1 MASNVTVVGTDGFKF
16 SRGFKMPN
24 DENLDESGKDWIK
37 WGKDNLACNFYNNIF
52 YSSAYQSGI
61 IRGKIHY
68 ITGSGFEVTKGILE
82 DIDSRFG
89 EFTTQD
95 VIEAVC
101 RDYEL
106 YNGFSI
112 RVLRSLDGTKTY
124 EHIDRDL
131 LRYAKDLTG
140 FWYSEDWS
148 LSTQNETDTGLKFFP
163 NYDPNG
169 DEFDSMYVYDE
180 KPKWKN
186 IKANKKDARN
196 VYPQPIYIGALKSL
210 MTDIEIQSF
219 HLYNIINGMKVSGAL
234 NFANGEPENKSQFEA
249 AVQNAITPTENSG
262 GILITYSDG
271 DDRKMTWVPFTGDDL
286 DKRYNIL
293 EKSVVQNIMSAHSVT
308 SPALF
313 GIKTDGQLGG
323 STEMQDSYAIFVR
336 TYVRGRQKTIEDH
349 FNYLLDDAAIQLNE
363 PEPLDIGEKTAVV
376 EPAPVATPIEQT
388 FAQEKSV
395 EDNILLSLMKC
406 GRPKEGYSVLNSNDI
421 DSEDFDFEATETSI
435 KQSFLDGS
443 QPDIKLDV
451 LYSYELRPNAPALKG
466 ESREFCT
473 ILMQLGRLY
482 TRQEIEAISLAV
494 DRNVWLYRG
503 GWYSDPTKPRP
514 TPFCRHIWKQNLT
527 VAKPNVSTEPP
538 KDLTIDV
545 VKNETIPNIIK
556 DLKLE
561 NEDLKLSYGK
571 IKGNVGGEVAFV
583 LKGGK
588 YVMGDKV
595 RIDANKYKGNPEKL
609 AEIIRHELRH
619 VYQSKEMGFFVKDGF
634 FYWKNEKYIS
644 IKDYN
649 KILNKVSKAKTKED
663 FDKHKEEY
671 NNLPWEMDANI
682 YMKKMIFSSD
692 VNYIDKVEDNGLID
706 LIELPE
712 DLTKFNFSQWLRH
725 INL

>member
-16 SRGFKMPN
+16 ARGFKMPN

-234 NFANGEPENKSQFEA
+234 NFANGEPPNKSQFEA

-308 SPALF
+308 SPTLF

-349 FNYLLDDAAIQLNE
+349 FNYLLDEAAIQLNE

-376 EPAPVATPIEQT
+376 EPTPVATPIEQT
-388 FAQEKSV
+388 FTQEKSV

-435 KQSFLDGS
+435 KQSFLDGKFAINNLEAKVLDLVRKGNTIDGIVKALDEPKTQVQKAYADMVGRGLIS
-443 QPDIKLDV
+443 EGKATAAGIREIAIKQPDIKLDV

-527 VAKPNVSTEPP
+527 VS
-538 KDLTIDV
+538 
-545 VKNETIPNIIK
+545 
-556 DLKLE
+556 
-561 NEDLKLSYGK
+561 
-571 IKGNVGGEVAFV
+571 
-583 LKGGK
+583 
-588 YVMGDKV
+588 
-595 RIDANKYKGNPEKL
+595 
-609 AEIIRHELRH
+609 
-619 VYQSKEMGFFVKDGF
+619 
-634 FYWKNEKYIS
+634 
-644 IKDYN
+644 
-649 KILNKVSKAKTKED
+649 
-663 FDKHKEEY
+663 
-671 NNLPWEMDANI
+671 
-682 YMKKMIFSSD
+682 
-692 VNYIDKVEDNGLID
+692 NG
-706 LIELPE
+706 
-712 DLTKFNFSQWLRH
+712 
-725 INL
+725 

>member
-16 SRGFKMPN
+16 ARGFKMPN

-234 NFANGEPENKSQFEA
+234 NFANGEPPNKSQFEA

-349 FNYLLDDAAIQLNE
+349 FNYLLDDAVIRLNE

-376 EPAPVATPIEQT
+376 EPTPVATPIEQT

-435 KQSFLDGS
+435 KQSFLDGKFAINNLEAKVLDLVRKGNTIDGIVKALDEPKTQVQKAYADMVGRGLIS
-443 QPDIKLDV
+443 EGKATAAGIREIAIKQPDIKLDV

-527 VAKPNVSTEPP
+527 VS
-538 KDLTIDV
+538 
-545 VKNETIPNIIK
+545 
-556 DLKLE
+556 
-561 NEDLKLSYGK
+561 
-571 IKGNVGGEVAFV
+571 
-583 LKGGK
+583 
-588 YVMGDKV
+588 
-595 RIDANKYKGNPEKL
+595 
-609 AEIIRHELRH
+609 
-619 VYQSKEMGFFVKDGF
+619 
-634 FYWKNEKYIS
+634 
-644 IKDYN
+644 
-649 KILNKVSKAKTKED
+649 
-663 FDKHKEEY
+663 
-671 NNLPWEMDANI
+671 
-682 YMKKMIFSSD
+682 
-692 VNYIDKVEDNGLID
+692 NG
-706 LIELPE
+706 
-712 DLTKFNFSQWLRH
+712 
-725 INL
+725 

>member
-234 NFANGEPENKSQFEA
+234 NFANGEPPNKSQFEA

-435 KQSFLDGS
+435 KQSFLDGKFAINNLEAKVLDLVRKGNTIDGIVKALDEPKTQVQKAYADMVGRGLIS
-443 QPDIKLDV
+443 EGKATAAGIREIAIKQPDIKLDV

-527 VAKPNVSTEPP
+527 VS
-538 KDLTIDV
+538 
-545 VKNETIPNIIK
+545 
-556 DLKLE
+556 
-561 NEDLKLSYGK
+561 
-571 IKGNVGGEVAFV
+571 
-583 LKGGK
+583 
-588 YVMGDKV
+588 
-595 RIDANKYKGNPEKL
+595 
-609 AEIIRHELRH
+609 
-619 VYQSKEMGFFVKDGF
+619 
-634 FYWKNEKYIS
+634 
-644 IKDYN
+644 
-649 KILNKVSKAKTKED
+649 
-663 FDKHKEEY
+663 
-671 NNLPWEMDANI
+671 
-682 YMKKMIFSSD
+682 
-692 VNYIDKVEDNGLID
+692 NG
-706 LIELPE
+706 
-712 DLTKFNFSQWLRH
+712 
-725 INL
+725 

>member
-234 NFANGEPENKSQFEA
+234 NFANGEPPNKSQFEA

-349 FNYLLDDAAIQLNE
+349 FNYLLDDAVIQLNE

-376 EPAPVATPIEQT
+376 DPATVATPIEQT

-435 KQSFLDGS
+435 KQSFLDGKFAINNLEAKVLDLVRKGNTIDGIVKALDEPKTQVQKAYADMVGRGLIS
-443 QPDIKLDV
+443 EGKATAAGIREIAIKQPDIKLDV

-527 VAKPNVSTEPP
+527 VS
-538 KDLTIDV
+538 
-545 VKNETIPNIIK
+545 
-556 DLKLE
+556 
-561 NEDLKLSYGK
+561 
-571 IKGNVGGEVAFV
+571 
-583 LKGGK
+583 
-588 YVMGDKV
+588 
-595 RIDANKYKGNPEKL
+595 
-609 AEIIRHELRH
+609 
-619 VYQSKEMGFFVKDGF
+619 
-634 FYWKNEKYIS
+634 
-644 IKDYN
+644 
-649 KILNKVSKAKTKED
+649 
-663 FDKHKEEY
+663 
-671 NNLPWEMDANI
+671 
-682 YMKKMIFSSD
+682 
-692 VNYIDKVEDNGLID
+692 NG
-706 LIELPE
+706 
-712 DLTKFNFSQWLRH
+712 
-725 INL
+725 

>member
-16 SRGFKMPN
+16 ARGFKMPN

-234 NFANGEPENKSQFEA
+234 NFANGEPPNKSQFEA

-435 KQSFLDGS
+435 KQSFLDGKFAINNLEAKVLDLVRKGNTIDGIVKALDEPKTQVQKAYADMVGRGLIS
-443 QPDIKLDV
+443 EGKATAAGIREIAIKQPDIKLDV

-527 VAKPNVSTEPP
+527 VS
-538 KDLTIDV
+538 
-545 VKNETIPNIIK
+545 
-556 DLKLE
+556 
-561 NEDLKLSYGK
+561 
-571 IKGNVGGEVAFV
+571 
-583 LKGGK
+583 
-588 YVMGDKV
+588 
-595 RIDANKYKGNPEKL
+595 
-609 AEIIRHELRH
+609 
-619 VYQSKEMGFFVKDGF
+619 
-634 FYWKNEKYIS
+634 
-644 IKDYN
+644 
-649 KILNKVSKAKTKED
+649 
-663 FDKHKEEY
+663 
-671 NNLPWEMDANI
+671 
-682 YMKKMIFSSD
+682 
-692 VNYIDKVEDNGLID
+692 NG
-706 LIELPE
+706 
-712 DLTKFNFSQWLRH
+712 
-725 INL
+725 

>member
-234 NFANGEPENKSQFEA
+234 NFANGEPPNKSQFEA

-349 FNYLLDDAAIQLNE
+349 FNYLLDDAVIQLNE

-376 EPAPVATPIEQT
+376 DPATVATPIEQT

-435 KQSFLDGS
+435 KQSFLDGKFAINNLEAKVLDLVRKGNTIDGIVKALDEPKTQVQKAYADMVGRGLIS
-443 QPDIKLDV
+443 EGKATAAGIREIAIKQPDVKLDV

-527 VAKPNVSTEPP
+527 VS
-538 KDLTIDV
+538 
-545 VKNETIPNIIK
+545 
-556 DLKLE
+556 
-561 NEDLKLSYGK
+561 
-571 IKGNVGGEVAFV
+571 
-583 LKGGK
+583 
-588 YVMGDKV
+588 
-595 RIDANKYKGNPEKL
+595 
-609 AEIIRHELRH
+609 
-619 VYQSKEMGFFVKDGF
+619 
-634 FYWKNEKYIS
+634 
-644 IKDYN
+644 
-649 KILNKVSKAKTKED
+649 
-663 FDKHKEEY
+663 
-671 NNLPWEMDANI
+671 
-682 YMKKMIFSSD
+682 
-692 VNYIDKVEDNGLID
+692 NG
-706 LIELPE
+706 
-712 DLTKFNFSQWLRH
+712 
-725 INL
+725 

>member
-16 SRGFKMPN
+16 ARGFKMPN

-249 AVQNAITPTENSG
+249 QVQNAITPTENSG

-349 FNYLLDDAAIQLNE
+349 FNYLLDEAAIQLNE

-388 FAQEKSV
+388 FTQEKSV

-435 KQSFLDGS
+435 KQSFLDGKFAINNLEAKVLDLVRKGNTIDGIVKALDEPKTQVQKAYADMVGRGLIS
-443 QPDIKLDV
+443 EGKATAAGIREIAIKQPDVKLDV

-514 TPFCRHIWKQNLT
+514 TPFCRHNWKQNLT
-527 VAKPNVSTEPP
+527 VS
-538 KDLTIDV
+538 
-545 VKNETIPNIIK
+545 
-556 DLKLE
+556 
-561 NEDLKLSYGK
+561 
-571 IKGNVGGEVAFV
+571 
-583 LKGGK
+583 
-588 YVMGDKV
+588 
-595 RIDANKYKGNPEKL
+595 
-609 AEIIRHELRH
+609 
-619 VYQSKEMGFFVKDGF
+619 
-634 FYWKNEKYIS
+634 
-644 IKDYN
+644 
-649 KILNKVSKAKTKED
+649 
-663 FDKHKEEY
+663 
-671 NNLPWEMDANI
+671 
-682 YMKKMIFSSD
+682 
-692 VNYIDKVEDNGLID
+692 NG
-706 LIELPE
+706 
-712 DLTKFNFSQWLRH
+712 
-725 INL
+725 

>member
-16 SRGFKMPN
+16 ARGFKMPN

-234 NFANGEPENKSQFEA
+234 NFANGEPPNKSQFEA

-376 EPAPVATPIEQT
+376 EPTPVATPIEQT
-388 FAQEKSV
+388 FAQEKNV

-435 KQSFLDGS
+435 KQSFLDGKFAINNLEAKVLDLVRKGNTIDGIVKALDEPKTQVQKAYADMVGRGLIS
-443 QPDIKLDV
+443 EGKATAAGIREIAIKQPDIKLDV

-527 VAKPNVSTEPP
+527 VS
-538 KDLTIDV
+538 
-545 VKNETIPNIIK
+545 
-556 DLKLE
+556 
-561 NEDLKLSYGK
+561 
-571 IKGNVGGEVAFV
+571 
-583 LKGGK
+583 
-588 YVMGDKV
+588 
-595 RIDANKYKGNPEKL
+595 
-609 AEIIRHELRH
+609 
-619 VYQSKEMGFFVKDGF
+619 
-634 FYWKNEKYIS
+634 
-644 IKDYN
+644 
-649 KILNKVSKAKTKED
+649 
-663 FDKHKEEY
+663 
-671 NNLPWEMDANI
+671 
-682 YMKKMIFSSD
+682 
-692 VNYIDKVEDNGLID
+692 NG
-706 LIELPE
+706 
-712 DLTKFNFSQWLRH
+712 
-725 INL
+725 

>member
-16 SRGFKMPN
+16 ARGFKMPN

-234 NFANGEPENKSQFEA
+234 NFANGEPPNKSQFEA

-349 FNYLLDDAAIQLNE
+349 FNYLLDEAAIQLNE

-388 FAQEKSV
+388 FTQEKSV

-435 KQSFLDGS
+435 KQSFLDGKFAINNLEAKVLDLVRKGNTIDGIVKALDEPKTQVQKAYADMVGRGLIS
-443 QPDIKLDV
+443 EGKATAAGIREIAIKQPDVKLDV

-527 VAKPNVSTEPP
+527 VS
-538 KDLTIDV
+538 
-545 VKNETIPNIIK
+545 
-556 DLKLE
+556 
-561 NEDLKLSYGK
+561 
-571 IKGNVGGEVAFV
+571 
-583 LKGGK
+583 
-588 YVMGDKV
+588 
-595 RIDANKYKGNPEKL
+595 
-609 AEIIRHELRH
+609 
-619 VYQSKEMGFFVKDGF
+619 
-634 FYWKNEKYIS
+634 
-644 IKDYN
+644 
-649 KILNKVSKAKTKED
+649 
-663 FDKHKEEY
+663 
-671 NNLPWEMDANI
+671 
-682 YMKKMIFSSD
+682 
-692 VNYIDKVEDNGLID
+692 NG
-706 LIELPE
+706 
-712 DLTKFNFSQWLRH
+712 
-725 INL
+725 

>member
-16 SRGFKMPN
+16 ARGFKMPN

-95 VIEAVC
+95 TLESVC

-148 LSTQNETDTGLKFFP
+148 LSNQNEVDTGLKFFP
-163 NYDPNG
+163 NYDPKG
-169 DEFDSMYVYDE
+169 SDFDSMYVYDE
-180 KPKWKN
+180 QPKWKN
-186 IKANKKDARN
+186 IKANKKEARN

-249 AVQNAITPTENSG
+249 EVQNAITPTENSG

-293 EKSVVQNIMSAHSVT
+293 EKSVVQNIMSAHGVT

-313 GIKTDGQLGG
+313 GIKTEGQLGG

-349 FNYLLDDAAIQLNE
+349 FNYLLGDAAIRLNE
-363 PEPLDIGEKTAVV
+363 PEPLSVGEDGELTNDSG
-376 EPAPVATPIEQT
+376 EVATLQETALNGAQITSLMLIIERFNEGIIDKDSAIAIITSAFPSIPLEKAQGMVAGVDDEQT
-388 FAQEKSV
+388 FAQEKSI

-406 GRPKEGYSVLNSNDI
+406 GRSKDGYSVLNSNGI
-421 DSEDFDFEATETSI
+421 DSEEFDFDSTEQSI
-435 KQSFLDGS
+435 KQSFLDGKFAINNLEAKVLDLVRKGNTIDGIVKALDEPKAQVQKAYADMVGRGLIS
-443 QPDIKLDV
+443 EGKATAAGIREIAIKQPDIKLDV
-451 LYSYELRPNAPALKG
+451 LYSYNLRPNAPALKG

-473 ILMQLGRLY
+473 ILTDLNRLY
-482 TRQEIEAISLAV
+482 TRQEIESISAAV

-503 GWYSDPTKPRP
+503 GWYSDPTKPKP
-514 TPFCRHIWKQNLT
+514 TPFCRHIWQQNLT
-527 VAKPNVSTEPP
+527 
-538 KDLTIDV
+538 I
-545 VKNETIPNIIK
+545 
-556 DLKLE
+556 
-561 NEDLKLSYGK
+561 
-571 IKGNVGGEVAFV
+571 
-583 LKGGK
+583 
-588 YVMGDKV
+588 
-595 RIDANKYKGNPEKL
+595 
-609 AEIIRHELRH
+609 
-619 VYQSKEMGFFVKDGF
+619 
-634 FYWKNEKYIS
+634 
-644 IKDYN
+644 
-649 KILNKVSKAKTKED
+649 
-663 FDKHKEEY
+663 
-671 NNLPWEMDANI
+671 NN
-682 YMKKMIFSSD
+682 
-692 VNYIDKVEDNGLID
+692 G
-706 LIELPE
+706 
-712 DLTKFNFSQWLRH
+712 
-725 INL
+725 

>member
-234 NFANGEPENKSQFEA
+234 NFANGEPPNKSQFEA

-435 KQSFLDGS
+435 KQSFLDGKFAINNLEAKVLDLVRKGNTIDGIVKALDEPKTQVQKAYADMVGRGLIS
-443 QPDIKLDV
+443 EGKATAAGIREIAIKQPDIKLDV

-514 TPFCRHIWKQNLT
+514 TPFCRHNWKQNLT
-527 VAKPNVSTEPP
+527 VS
-538 KDLTIDV
+538 
-545 VKNETIPNIIK
+545 
-556 DLKLE
+556 
-561 NEDLKLSYGK
+561 
-571 IKGNVGGEVAFV
+571 
-583 LKGGK
+583 
-588 YVMGDKV
+588 
-595 RIDANKYKGNPEKL
+595 
-609 AEIIRHELRH
+609 
-619 VYQSKEMGFFVKDGF
+619 
-634 FYWKNEKYIS
+634 
-644 IKDYN
+644 
-649 KILNKVSKAKTKED
+649 
-663 FDKHKEEY
+663 
-671 NNLPWEMDANI
+671 
-682 YMKKMIFSSD
+682 
-692 VNYIDKVEDNGLID
+692 NG
-706 LIELPE
+706 
-712 DLTKFNFSQWLRH
+712 
-725 INL
+725 

>member
-234 NFANGEPENKSQFEA
+234 NFANGEPPNKSQFEA

-376 EPAPVATPIEQT
+376 EPTPVATPIEQT
-388 FAQEKSV
+388 FAQEKNV

-435 KQSFLDGS
+435 KQSFLDGKFAINNLEAKVLDLVRKGNTIDGIVKALDEPKTQVQKAYADMVGRGLIS
-443 QPDIKLDV
+443 EGKATAAGIREIAIKQPDIKLDV

-527 VAKPNVSTEPP
+527 VS
-538 KDLTIDV
+538 
-545 VKNETIPNIIK
+545 
-556 DLKLE
+556 
-561 NEDLKLSYGK
+561 
-571 IKGNVGGEVAFV
+571 
-583 LKGGK
+583 
-588 YVMGDKV
+588 
-595 RIDANKYKGNPEKL
+595 
-609 AEIIRHELRH
+609 
-619 VYQSKEMGFFVKDGF
+619 
-634 FYWKNEKYIS
+634 
-644 IKDYN
+644 
-649 KILNKVSKAKTKED
+649 
-663 FDKHKEEY
+663 
-671 NNLPWEMDANI
+671 
-682 YMKKMIFSSD
+682 
-692 VNYIDKVEDNGLID
+692 NG
-706 LIELPE
+706 
-712 DLTKFNFSQWLRH
+712 
-725 INL
+725 

>member
-249 AVQNAITPTENSG
+249 EVQNAITPTENSG

-349 FNYLLDDAAIQLNE
+349 FNYLLDEAAIQLNE

-435 KQSFLDGS
+435 KQSFLDGKFAINNLEAKVLDLVRKGNTIDGIVKALDEPKTQVQKAYADMVGRGLIS
-443 QPDIKLDV
+443 EGKATAAGIREIAIKQPDIKLDV

-527 VAKPNVSTEPP
+527 VS
-538 KDLTIDV
+538 
-545 VKNETIPNIIK
+545 
-556 DLKLE
+556 
-561 NEDLKLSYGK
+561 
-571 IKGNVGGEVAFV
+571 
-583 LKGGK
+583 
-588 YVMGDKV
+588 
-595 RIDANKYKGNPEKL
+595 
-609 AEIIRHELRH
+609 
-619 VYQSKEMGFFVKDGF
+619 
-634 FYWKNEKYIS
+634 
-644 IKDYN
+644 
-649 KILNKVSKAKTKED
+649 
-663 FDKHKEEY
+663 
-671 NNLPWEMDANI
+671 
-682 YMKKMIFSSD
+682 
-692 VNYIDKVEDNGLID
+692 NG
-706 LIELPE
+706 
-712 DLTKFNFSQWLRH
+712 
-725 INL
+725 

>member
-16 SRGFKMPN
+16 ARGFKMPN

-234 NFANGEPENKSQFEA
+234 NFANGEPPNKSQFEA
-249 AVQNAITPTENSG
+249 AVQN
-262 GILITYSDG
+262 
-271 DDRKMTWVPFTGDDL
+271 DL

-388 FAQEKSV
+388 FTQEKSV

-435 KQSFLDGS
+435 KQSFLDGKFAINNLEAKVLDLVRKGNTIDGIVKALDEPKTQVQKAYADMVGRGLIS
-443 QPDIKLDV
+443 EGKATAAGIREIAIKQPDIKLDV

-503 GWYSDPTKPRP
+503 GWYSSARNTTIQKDTS
-514 TPFCRHIWKQNLT
+514 RHR
-527 VAKPNVSTEPP
+527 
-538 KDLTIDV
+538 
-545 VKNETIPNIIK
+545 
-556 DLKLE
+556 
-561 NEDLKLSYGK
+561 G
-571 IKGNVGGEVAFV
+571 
-583 LKGGK
+583 
-588 YVMGDKV
+588 
-595 RIDANKYKGNPEKL
+595 
-609 AEIIRHELRH
+609 
-619 VYQSKEMGFFVKDGF
+619 
-634 FYWKNEKYIS
+634 
-644 IKDYN
+644 
-649 KILNKVSKAKTKED
+649 
-663 FDKHKEEY
+663 
-671 NNLPWEMDANI
+671 
-682 YMKKMIFSSD
+682 
-692 VNYIDKVEDNGLID
+692 
-706 LIELPE
+706 
-712 DLTKFNFSQWLRH
+712 
-725 INL
+725 